1 MSDPAYD
8 AIFYA
13 DLHEGAR
20 RSARRVLPFVFDR
33 LQPRT
38 VVDFGCGSGAWLAEA
53 EALGAVCLG
62 LDGPWVPHDALGIAA
77 DRFQEADLSKPIDL
91 GQSFDLA
98 LCLEVAEHLP
108 AEAAATLVGT
118 LTRHAPAILFS
129 AAIPGQGGTGHL
141 NEAWPQVWCDL
152 FAGAGFDCLDVL
164 RRKVWNDP
172 LIEPW
177 YRQNLLLFMRRDSN
191 RGADKDKARTAVLA
205 LIHPDIWNARVQ
217 ADEMRR
223 ARLDAAEADIIRLG
237 QAWQAL
243 SDEKAEAIAQIEAE
257 LAAIQRAMR
266 QILGSRS
273 WRMTR
278 PLRRLVK
285 ILQGG
290 SHGRG

>member
-13 DLHEGAR
+13 NLHEGAR

-33 LQPRT
+33 IQPRT

-53 EALGAVCLG
+53 EALGAAGLG
-62 LDGPWVPHDALGIAA
+62 LDGPWVPQDALVIAA

-91 GQSFDLA
+91 VRSFDLA

-108 AEAAATLVGT
+108 AKAAATLVGT

-152 FAGAGFDCLDVL
+152 FAEAGFDGLDVL
-164 RRKVWNDP
+164 RQEIWNDP

-177 YRQNLLLFMRRDSN
+177 YRQNLLLFMRRN
-191 RGADKDKARTAVLA
+191 GNPVADKAKAQTAVLA
-205 LIHPDIWNARVQ
+205 LIHPDIWTARVQ
-217 ADEMRR
+217 DDEMRQ
-223 ARLDAAEADIIRLG
+223 ARLDAAEAEVIRLG
-237 QAWQAL
+237 HAWQAL
-243 SDEKAEAIAQIEAE
+243 SDEKAEAVAHLEAE
-257 LAAIQRAMR
+257 LAASQRAMN

-278 PLRRLVK
+278 PLRRLVNM
-285 ILQGG
+285 LQGG
-290 SHGRG
+290 NHDRG